1 VLRGCVICAV
11 IAASPAAI
19 AGGLV
24 VTSGSPRAIGRA
36 GAGTVGDDGGGA
48 LVINPAAIARRDG
61 TRAQIGFA
69 FFDDELAWQSD
80 SPDAPIAR
88 DQAPSSVAPIAAAL
102 GSIGPWVIGAAVMTT
117 AVQDRALRPPRDLP
131 PSQFGVAFDYRYA
144 GIAGS
149 LRRDTVA
156 VGAARR
162 IGDSFAVGLSLSA
175 ARVSLTEV
183 RRIWAGFG
191 GRDGIASPE
200 QDVEIAFAGEDRFV
214 PSAVAGVLIAPGDSS
229 LELGA
234 SIAWTQTLE
243 VDADVG
249 TATTPPMGGPTIPE
263 TPSAASL
270 RVRQPVTMRAAGR
283 YLGERFVIEVGGEL
297 SRAPRGSTY
306 TTWGVEGMR
315 VVDRSTVEATITRV
329 PSRISLRTHGAIRSA
344 VDVELIGGFL
354 WATVGYA
361 YAMGAV
367 AESRL
372 SPVFGDLGGH
382 TLGLGLEATAG
393 GFTATLGWS
402 RTWASARSGDQSALE
417 LDNPFRAGDRS
428 VPDGVYDGSSDQIGV
443 LLDVEL

>member
-1 VLRGCVICAV
+1 MVTS
-11 IAASPAAI
+11 ASPR
-19 AGGLV
+19 G
-24 VTSGSPRAIGRA
+24 IGRA

-48 LVINPAAIARRDG
+48 LVVNPAAIARRDG
-61 TRAQIGFA
+61 ERAQIGFA
-69 FFDDELAWQSD
+69 FFDDELAWQSATPD
-80 SPDAPIAR
+80 SPIAR

-102 GSIGPWVIGAAVMTT
+102 GSIGPWVIGAAVMTS

-131 PSQFGVAFDYRYA
+131 PGQFGVQFDYRYA

-162 IGDSFAVGLSLSA
+162 IGDSLAVGLSVSA
-175 ARVSLTEV
+175 ARVTLTEV

-191 GRDGIASPE
+191 GRDGIGEPE

-214 PSAVAGVLIAPGDSS
+214 PSAVAGVLLAPSDSA

-234 SIAWTQTLE
+234 SIAWTQTLQ
-243 VDADVG
+243 VDAEVG

-263 TPSAASL
+263 APSSASL
-270 RVRQPVTMRAAGR
+270 RVRQPLTMRAAGR
-283 YLGERFVIEVGGEL
+283 YLGERFAIEVGGEL

-315 VVDRSTVEATITRV
+315 VVDRSTIETIITRV
-329 PSRISLRTHGAIRSA
+329 PSRISLRTHGAIRTA

-372 SPVFGDLGGH
+372 SPAFGDLGGH

-402 RTWASARSGDQSALE
+402 RTWASARRGDHSALE
-417 LDNPFRAGDRS
+417 LDNPFRAGDRR
-428 VPDGVYDGSSDQIGV
+428 VPDGVYDGSSDQIGI
-443 LLDVEL
+443 LLDVELAEP

>member
-1 VLRGCVICAV
+1 MICAV
-11 IAASPAAI
+11 IAASPAAV

-24 VTSGSPRAIGRA
+24 VTSASPRAIGRA

-48 LVINPAAIARRDG
+48 LVVNPAAIARRDG

-69 FFDDELAWQSD
+69 FFDDELAWQSA

-102 GSIGPWVIGAAVMTT
+102 GSIGPWVIGAAVMTS

-131 PSQFGVAFDYRYA
+131 PDQFGVAFDYRYA

-162 IGDSFAVGLSLSA
+162 IGDSLAVGLSLSG
-175 ARVSLTEV
+175 ARVTVTEV

-191 GRDGIASPE
+191 GRDGIGEPE

-214 PSAVAGVLIAPGDSS
+214 PTAVAGILVAPGDST

-243 VDADVG
+243 IDADVG
-249 TATTPPMGGPTIPE
+249 TATTPQMGGPAVPE
-263 TPSAASL
+263 TPRAASL
-270 RVRQPVTMRAAGR
+270 RVRQPLTMRAGGR

-297 SRAPRGSTY
+297 SRAPRGSALTR
-306 TTWGVEGMR
+306 WNVEGMR
-315 VVDRSTVEATITRV
+315 VVDRSTLETVVARV
-329 PSRISLRTHGAIRSA
+329 PSRLSLRSHGAIRTA

-382 TLGLGLEATAG
+382 TLGLGLEAAAG

-402 RTWASARSGDQSALE
+402 RTWASARPGDHSALE
-417 LDNPFRAGDRS
+417 LDNPFRAGDRA
-428 VPDGVYDGSSDQIGV
+428 VPDGVYDGSSDQIGI
-443 LLDVEL
+443 LLDVELAGP